1 MTSTFVMGT
10 EYVEITCGHED
21 HGPGDLAFAMTR
33 RFYNETQRTRR
44 AWYCPMG
51 HRRIW
56 LGKTTET
63 QLQEAKARET
73 ALQDQLGAA
82 IRDAEA
88 TRAALM
94 RDRQRFANGVC
105 PCCNRSFPN
114 VRAHMASKHPDFST
128 EVRDVPKAYKCSCGR
143 KFETYAGLRIHQG
156 QQRSTEGAYAWDK
169 PGQSRWWSHLT
180 EVGAR

>member
-1 MTSTFVMGT
+1 VTTLNVDFVTETCCHEGCNLTF
-10 EYVEITCGHED
+10 
-21 HGPGDLAFAMTR
+21 AFTR
-33 RFYNETQRTRR
+33 EFYNRVRNDHTW
-44 AWYCPMG
+44 WYCPLG
-51 HRRIW
+51 HVQHYN
-56 LGKTTET
+56 GKTDA
-63 QLQEAKARET
+63 QKLDEAKARET

-114 VRAHMASKHPDFST
+114 VRAHMATKHPDFSAD
-128 EVRDVPKAYKCSCGR
+128 VRTVPKAYKCSCGR
-143 KFETYAGLRIHQG
+143 KFDTYAGMRIHQG
-156 QQRSTEGAYAWDK
+156 RQRRVSGPFAWDK